1 MITVEGFVRPIS
13 AGIIAVIVIGSVLL
27 VFVALCL
34 VVPCVCPD
42 SIFAYK
48 MQSCQDGIKES
59 CRRKKPLRQDD
70 VDTEPGI
77 QTKSAAKASS

>member
-1 MITVEGFVRPIS
+1 MITVEGFEKPIS

-34 VVPCVCPD
+34 VVPCVAPD
-42 SIFAYK
+42 SIIALK
-48 MQSCQDGIKES
+48 MQSTQDSVKES

-77 QTKSAAKASS
+77 QTKSAVKASS